1 MKRLLAGLGIGLF
14 VCQTVASVSAD
25 EITVAY
31 PVPYVLYQ
39 RATADSGPMRVRG
52 TYRSSGTVGVIEARF
67 AGGAWQVVDAQPKNG
82 AFGGTITAP
91 VGQGALDVRASGHPS
106 LKATVANVSMG
117 DLFLITGQSNADGRG
132 DKHIVLDPANPYVG
146 VKYRRNAWSKGDDP
160 SANDTDGGSP
170 WPMVLNDLIPEQK
183 VPMGFI
189 AAAVGSTVVQEWRK
203 GGRMYERMHKM
214 VAAATD
220 GTMRIKAILYYQ
232 GENDITHYHSLSAL
246 GDYSRY
252 KTNLTAAVND
262 FHADFNAPMLV
273 GQITNLLPERAR
285 NDNVRRA
292 QQETWSELPFAKQG
306 AVAYDIL
313 PSDGVHY
320 RTEPNLRAF
329 ARRWTLAIRAG
340 VYGQAECACPKLERI
355 TAVDA
360 RNLRLVF
367 DQPLEIAKWDGTSG
381 VKALGF
387 RIVDGEQTLTDAN
400 VLETA
405 VRGKEVIVK
414 LNRPISAKAQLFYGS
429 GSDGQGQPTLKG
441 AKNHAPIRMIFGQG
455 LESF

>member
-1 MKRLLAGLGIGLF
+1 MKRVLVCLSIGLF
-14 VCQTVASVSAD
+14 VCQAIASASAD

-52 TYRSSGTVGVIEARF
+52 TYRAAESVGVIEARF
-67 AGGAWQVVDAQPKNG
+67 AGGAWQVVDAQPTSG
-82 AFGGTITAP
+82 AFVGTITAP
-91 VGQGALDVRASGHPS
+91 VGQGALEVRASGNPS
-106 LKATVANVSMG
+106 LKATVDNVTVG

-160 SANDTDGGSP
+160 SANDTDSGSP

-189 AAAVGSTVVQEWRK
+189 AAAVGSTVVQEWRE
-203 GGRMYERMHKM
+203 GGRLYARMRKI

-220 GTMRIKAILYYQ
+220 GTMRIKAVLYYQ
-232 GENDITHYHSLSAL
+232 GENDITHYHKLSAL

-252 KTNLTAAVND
+252 KTNLTAAVHD
-262 FHADFNAPMLV
+262 FHADFKAPMLV

-292 QQETWSELPFAKQG
+292 QQETWSELPFAKPG
-306 AVAYDIL
+306 AVTYDIR

-320 RTEPNLRAF
+320 RTEPNLREF

-340 VYGQAECACPKLERI
+340 VYGQADCACPKLECL

-360 RNLRLVF
+360 RSLRLVF
-367 DQPLEIAKWDGTSG
+367 DQPLEIAKWDGTPG

-400 VLETA
+400 VLATA
-405 VRGKEVIVK
+405 VRDKEVLVK
-414 LNRPISAKAQLFYGS
+414 LDRPISAKALLFYGS

-441 AKNHAPIRMIFGQG
+441 ARNHLPVRLIFGQG
-455 LESF
+455 LERI